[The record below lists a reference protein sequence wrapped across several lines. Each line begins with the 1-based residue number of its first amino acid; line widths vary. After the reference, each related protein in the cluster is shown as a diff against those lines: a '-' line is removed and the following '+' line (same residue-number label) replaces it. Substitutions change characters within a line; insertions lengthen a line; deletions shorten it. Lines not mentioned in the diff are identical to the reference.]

1 MSFVLNKIRVDRES
15 VCMGD
20 DFNAPNEELLDLDSR
35 DMFSDVLK
43 KVAHY
48 LPQMSD
54 VIWAVDTGK
63 KVLGYVIM
71 DQNCQHHFELCQ
83 HDKLFSEMG
92 IRVLHCSYF
101 HSHRFMHNVNGV
113 ITEKFPE
120 QKSLLEKVK
129 YCMNERFLE
138 ELQIE
143 GGSLCIWGEWFGRP
157 YDNFHIV
164 ESVRWERT
172 KITINFD
179 QGESL
184 YISNPIKIAN
194 QEKKLLI
201 GDALKVLFVW
211 YEYGKEHTYD
221 NMYVRQYTKSED
233 GKILRAEGKRRD
245 VSNRDGIVF
254 QPLGE
259 NAVNFVNPL

>member
-1 MSFVLNKIRVDRES
+1 MSFDLNKIRVDRES

-20 DFNAPNEELLDLDSR
+20 DCNAPNEELLDLDNK

-43 KVAHY
+43 KVAFY

-54 VIWAVDTGK
+54 VIWAVDSGR
-63 KVLGYVIM
+63 KVLGYILM
-71 DQNCQHHFELCQ
+71 DQNRQHHFELCQ
-83 HDKLFSEMG
+83 RDQLFSEMG
-92 IRVLHCSYF
+92 IRALHCSYF

-120 QKSLLEKVK
+120 QKTLLEKVK
-129 YCMNERFLE
+129 YSMKERFLE
-138 ELQIE
+138 ELKIV

-157 YDNFHIV
+157 YEYFHTV

-172 KITINFD
+172 KIAIHFD

-184 YISNPIKIAN
+184 YISNPTKTVN
-194 QEKKLLI
+194 QEKKLLV
-201 GDALKVLFVW
+201 GDATKVLFVW

-221 NMYVRQYTKSED
+221 NMYVRQYTKGAD
-233 GKILRAEGKRRD
+233 GRILRAEGKRRD
-245 VSNRDGIVF
+245 VNNNDGIVF
-254 QPLGE
+254 QPWDE
-259 NAVNFVNPL
+259 NAVSFVNQS